1 MTIDYKNIM
10 SSDEI
15 KEVKECKDKLHD
27 VSENL
32 VKTVFPQKIVE
43 LGELAETD
51 LFRLSRIS
59 EIATSIN
66 IPVPAPVIL
75 NNSDDVD
82 DALKPHPK
90 KRKHDSDNDIQ
101 GCKVFVLPQGSVPC
115 NKQLSDLIDIVKPK
129 ICCLIE
135 HCNSLKMWIQ
145 LQIPRIE
152 DGNNFG
158 VSVQEDTL
166 SELRQVESEAASYLD
181 QISRYYITRGK
192 LVSKVAKYPHVEDYR
207 RSVIEIDEKEFIN
220 LRLTC
225 LELRNTYLSL
235 YDLIT
240 KNKEKIKKPRGNNTE
255 SMY

>member
-1 MTIDYKNIM
+1 MAN
-10 SSDEI
+10 DEI
-15 KEVKECKDKLHD
+15 REVTECKDKLHEM
-27 VSENL
+27 SENL
-32 VKTVFPQKIVE
+32 VKVVFPQKIRE
-43 LGELAETD
+43 LGELVESD
-51 LFRLSRIS
+51 LFRLSRMS
-59 EIATSIN
+59 EVTTNIN
-66 IPVPAPVIL
+66 IPVPAPVVL
-75 NNSDDVD
+75 NHSDDVD
-82 DALKPHPK
+82 DALKPHAK
-90 KRKHDSDNDIQ
+90 KRKHDTENDVQ
-101 GCKVFVLPQGSVPC
+101 GCKVFSLPAGSVSC
-115 NKQLSDLIDIVKPK
+115 NKQLTDLIDILKPK

-135 HCNSLKMWIQ
+135 HCNTLKMWIQ

-192 LVSKVAKYPHVEDYR
+192 LVSKVAKYPHVDDYR
-207 RSVIEIDEKEFIN
+207 RSVLEIDEKEFIN

-235 YDLIT
+235 HDVIT
-240 KNKEKIKKPRGNNTE
+240 KNKDKIKKPRGNNTE

>member
-1 MTIDYKNIM
+1 MAND
-10 SSDEI
+10 DPR
-15 KEVKECKDKLHD
+15 EVTACKDKLHQM
-27 VSENL
+27 SENL
-32 VKTVFPQKIVE
+32 VKVLFPQKIGE
-43 LGELAETD
+43 LGELVESD
-51 LFRLSRIS
+51 LFKLSRMS
-59 EIATSIN
+59 EVVCNIN

-75 NNSDDVD
+75 NNSDGVD
-82 DALKPHPK
+82 DGLKAHAK
-90 KRKHDSDNDIQ
+90 KRKHDSGNDVT
-101 GCKVFVLPQGSVPC
+101 GCKVFSLPGGTVPC
-115 NKQLSDLIDIVKPK
+115 NKELCELIDILKPK

-135 HCNSLKMWIQ
+135 NCNTLKMWIQ

-166 SELRQVESEAASYLD
+166 SELRQVESEAAAYLD

-192 LVSKVAKYPHVEDYR
+192 LISKVAKYPHVDDYR
-207 RSVIEIDEKEFIN
+207 RSIIEIDEKEFIN

-235 YDLIT
+235 HDVIT
-240 KNKEKIKKPRGNNTE
+240 KNKDKIKKPRGNNTE